1 MLTFTTMYN
10 RAVNM
15 VGISSTTNAQDVTN
29 MKSDINQALR
39 LFKNSSRRYWT
50 RKEVSANLVA
60 GQQYYTFP
68 EDMVRITEVKSNTGS
83 GSYNWPLVGIDS
95 EAIWNRYNIIPN
107 NTLMVPQFYFIRG
120 RNEIGL
126 YPIPSQNVT
135 AGLIVSYEPRMLDIN
150 TDDTTTTTV
159 TVTNGSQYVTSPS
172 TNFSTNMVGMQ
183 FSVTDGSDGNWY
195 LITAA
200 TATQLTLENA
210 YQGPSSSAVAC
221 TIGLVPDITEEYQ
234 LGLVYFACYN
244 YYLKRN
250 EMANAT
256 LYKNLY
262 EELLNRFVDVYAA
275 KTTGIVQKSISDDI
289 FNIFWLPPGTMS

>member
-1 MLTFTTMYN
+1 MLTFTTAYN
-10 RAVNM
+10 RAINM
-15 VGISSTTNAQDVTN
+15 VGASPTTNIADVTN
-29 MKSDINQALR
+29 AKSDINQALR
-39 LFKNSSRRYWT
+39 LFKNSARRYTT
-50 RKEVSANLVA
+50 RKEVTTNLVA

-107 NTLMVPQFYFIRG
+107 NTLMVPQFFFVRG

-126 YPIPSQNVT
+126 YPIPSTNVT
-135 AGLIVSYEPRMLDIN
+135 AGLIVSYEPRMTDMSL
-150 TDDTTTTTV
+150 DDTTTTTV

-172 TNFSTNMVGMQ
+172 TNFNTNMVGMN

-200 TATQLTLENA
+200 TATQLTLENV
-210 YQGPSSSAVAC
+210 YQGVSESTAPC
-221 TIGLVPDITEEYQ
+221 IIGLVPDIPEEYQ
-234 LGLVYFACYN
+234 LGLVYYACYN

-250 EMANAT
+250 EIANAST
-256 LYKNLY
+256 FKGLY
-262 EELLNRFVDVYAA
+262 EELLSRFIDVYAA

>member
-1 MLTFTTMYN
+1 
-10 RAVNM
+10 M
-15 VGISSTTNAQDVTN
+15 VGASPTTNVADVTN
-29 MKSDINQALR
+29 AKSDINQALR
-39 LFKNSSRRYWT
+39 LFKNSARRYTT
-50 RKEVSANLVA
+50 RKEVTTNLVA

-107 NTLMVPQFYFIRG
+107 NTLMVPQFFFVRG

-126 YPIPSQNVT
+126 YPIPSTNVT
-135 AGLIVSYEPRMLDIN
+135 AGLIVSYEPRMNDMIL
-150 TDDTTTTTV
+150 DDTTTTTV
-159 TVTNGSQYVTSPS
+159 TVSNGSQYVTSPS
-172 TNFSTNMVGMQ
+172 TNFNTNMVGMN

-200 TATQLTLENA
+200 TATQLTLENV
-210 YQGPSSSAVAC
+210 YQGVSESAAPC
-221 TIGLVPDITEEYQ
+221 TIGLVPDIPEEYQ
-234 LGLVYFACYN
+234 LGLVYYACYN

-256 LYKNLY
+256 TFKGLY
-262 EELLNRFVDVYAA
+262 EELLSRFIDVYAA

-289 FNIFWLPPGTMS
+289 FNIFWIPPQGLSS

>member
-1 MLTFTTMYN
+1 MYN

-15 VGISSTTNAQDVTN
+15 VGISPTTNAQDVTN

-135 AGLIVSYEPRMLDIN
+135 AGLIVSYEPRMLDMN

-221 TIGLVPDITEEYQ
+221 PIGLVPDIPEEYQ

-256 LYKNLY
+256 LYKSLY

>member
-1 MLTFTTMYN
+1 MLTFTTAYN
-10 RAVNM
+10 RAINM
-15 VGISSTTNAQDVTN
+15 VGASPTTNVADVIN
-29 MKSDINQALR
+29 AKSDINQALR
-39 LFKNSSRRYWT
+39 LFKNSARRYTT
-50 RKEVSANLVA
+50 RKEVTTNLVA

-107 NTLMVPQFYFIRG
+107 NTLMVPQFFFVRG

-126 YPIPSQNVT
+126 YPIPSTNVT
-135 AGLIVSYEPRMLDIN
+135 AGLIVSYEPRMTDMSL
-150 TDDTTTTTV
+150 DDTTTTTV

-172 TNFSTNMVGMQ
+172 TNFNTNMVGMN

-195 LITAA
+195 LITSA
-200 TATQLTLENA
+200 TATQLTLENV
-210 YQGPSSSAVAC
+210 YQGVSESAAPC
-221 TIGLVPDITEEYQ
+221 TIGLVPDIPEEYQ
-234 LGLVYFACYN
+234 LGLVYYACYN

-256 LYKNLY
+256 
-262 EELLNRFVDVYAA
+262 
-275 KTTGIVQKSISDDI
+275 T
-289 FNIFWLPPGTMS
+289 

>member
-1 MLTFTTMYN
+1 MYN

-135 AGLIVSYEPRMLDIN
+135 AGLIVSYEPRMLDMN

-210 YQGPSSSAVAC
+210 YQGPSASGVPC
-221 TIGLVPDITEEYQ
+221 TIGLVPDIPEEYQ
-234 LGLVYFACYN
+234 LGLVYYACYN

-256 LYKNLY
+256 LYKSLY

>member
-1 MLTFTTMYN
+1 MYN
-10 RAVNM
+10 RAINM
-15 VGISSTTNAQDVTN
+15 VGASPTTNVADVTN
-29 MKSDINQALR
+29 AKSDINQALR
-39 LFKNSSRRYWT
+39 LFKNSARRYTT
-50 RKEVSANLVA
+50 RKEVTTNLVA

-107 NTLMVPQFYFIRG
+107 NTLMVPQFFFVRG

-126 YPIPSQNVT
+126 YPIPSTNVT
-135 AGLIVSYEPRMLDIN
+135 AGLIVSYEPRMNDMIL
-150 TDDTTTTTV
+150 DDTTTTTV
-159 TVTNGSQYVTSPS
+159 TVSNGSQYVTSPS
-172 TNFSTNMVGMQ
+172 TNFNTNMVGMN

-200 TATQLTLENA
+200 TATQLTLENV
-210 YQGPSSSAVAC
+210 YQGVSESAAPC
-221 TIGLVPDITEEYQ
+221 TIGLVPDIPEEYQ
-234 LGLVYFACYN
+234 LGLVYYACYN

-256 LYKNLY
+256 TFKGLY
-262 EELLNRFVDVYAA
+262 EELLSRFIDVYAA

-289 FNIFWLPPGTMS
+289 FNIFWIPPQGLSS